1 MFIYKDRIS
10 KDIISLLTD
19 MRVFYILTNQTW
31 NREAEL
37 TDMYNT
43 LKNHSVSNG
52 LIGDSKDLKS
62 VLEYG
67 YLGID
72 IGENKVYTEVEI
84 SWFDGVG
91 LRISGYVNVTV
102 TKEGGNEFIE
112 GISLKDLPCYDLI
125 DKLYR
130 EYIVF

>member
-1 MFIYKDRIS
+1 MFIYKDKVS

-19 MRVFYILTNQTW
+19 MRVFHILTNQTGD
-31 NREAEL
+31 REAEL
-37 TDMYNT
+37 TEMYNT

-52 LIGDSKDLKS
+52 LIGDSRDLKS

-67 YLGID
+67 YLGVD

-91 LRISGYVNVTV
+91 LRISGYVNVTIA
-102 TKEGGNEFIE
+102 KEGGSEYIE
-112 GISLKDLPCYDLI
+112 GISLKDLPCYDILS
-125 DKLYR
+125 KLYG